1 MGDTITIF
9 LKSIILNYSRERL
22 IYIGFTHVRILPG
35 QAALFHSYGKIKHL
49 KIAFGEE
56 VCKQRNYL
64 PYEPIDSIP
73 MVTRKA
79 VTAEDGVVTVQ
90 VFQLFYKGC
99 VPPPCK
105 ECAMICKTTYIT
117 LSQGL
122 NRWVGL

>member
-1 MGDTITIF
+1 
-9 LKSIILNYSRERL
+9 
-22 IYIGFTHVRILPG
+22 
-35 QAALFHSYGKIKHL
+35 
-49 KIAFGEE
+49 
-56 VCKQRNYL
+56 
-64 PYEPIDSIP
+64 

-122 NRWVGL
+122 NRWVGLYNQATEVAAEEKGLSYLIQ